1 MTAIY
6 LVTFVMSAVLICKWT
21 LSYCDDDD
29 DDDDDRCKFVAVLQE
44 NVMDVKLEEYAVEA
58 AQKAVDLCRAELYR
72 LLVY

>member
-1 MTAIY
+1 MMMMTMTMMMMMMMI
-6 LVTFVMSAVLICKWT
+6 
-21 LSYCDDDD
+21 DDDVD